1 MAAALPGTPADSTEP
16 HPVEPNS
23 DGRRQRRD
31 RNRDAV
37 VRALL
42 SLYNEGN
49 LDPSTEEIATR
60 SGVSA
65 RSLFRYFDDVNDLCQ
80 AAIEQ
85 LRLDNAHLF
94 PVQASPDMPFDERL
108 AAVAQQRCEL
118 FEAVESA
125 AIVSRLRAPFQ
136 LVVAEGL
143 TSGRAYLRK
152 QLQTLFAPELA
163 AMTPS
168 LAAARLAAAD
178 VATSF
183 ESWRLLRDDQHLTRP
198 KATAVFA
205 EALAALLSI
214 PAPTQNMEIPR

>member
-1 MAAALPGTPADSTEP
+1 MAAALPGTPADST
-16 HPVEPNS
+16 EPNS

-49 LDPSTEEIATR
+49 LDPSTEEIASR

-85 LRLDNAHLF
+85 LRQDNAHLF
-94 PVQASPDMPFDERL
+94 PVKATADMPL
-108 AAVAQQRCEL
+108 ADRIAAIAHQRGEL

-136 LVVAEGL
+136 LAVADGL
-143 TSGRAYLRK
+143 TSGRAYLRN
-152 QLQTLFAPELA
+152 QLHTLFAPELTT
-163 AMTPS
+163 MTPAM
-168 LAAARLAAAD
+168 AATRLAAAD

-183 ESWRLLRDDQHLTRP
+183 ESWRLLRDDQRLTRA
-198 KATAVFA
+198 KSSAAFA
-205 EALAALLSI
+205 EVLTALF
-214 PAPTQNMEIPR
+214 APTNTTETPR